1 MGRGFRRLVKN
12 CHWLQHYENIV
23 HPWQLLVLHQMIRGD
38 QFEGA
43 LMLGIEQDGVQ
54 LVG

>member
-23 HPWQLLVLHQMIRGD
+23 DPWHLLMLHQMISGD

-43 LMLGIEQDGVQ
+43 LM
-54 LVG
+54 